1 MSSSVDLGEVNI
13 TEASQGKGHSR
24 RRLPDRRG
32 SVTFDVDA
40 FVLRFTVTASRFG
53 DGLLG
58 EIFIQDHKA
67 DSSAGI
73 MASDGAIAA
82 SLALQ
87 FGCPVEVLRKAL
99 SRDARGRATGPLG
112 TALDQLAADRGAV

>member
-1 MSSSVDLGEVNI
+1 MATIAQEVSKDNKQ
-13 TEASQGKGHSR
+13 AR

-32 SVTFDVDA
+32 SVTFDVEVFA
-40 FVLRFTVTASRFG
+40 LCFTVTASHFP
-53 DGLLG
+53 DHSLG

-67 DSSAGI
+67 DFGAGI

-99 SRDARGRATGPLG
+99 SRDARGNPTGPLG
-112 TALDQLAADRGAV
+112 SALDLIADDRAAV